1 MFASRIYGHEEDGVY
16 GEKQDVIDNIL
27 QVKLRV

>member
-1 MFASRIYGHEEDGVY
+1 VY

-27 QVKLRV
+27 QVMCHMFQRNLAE